1 MSAPN
6 AVTAVAGTRNA
17 AEGRVQVPVTAV
29 TAVAG
34 TNIALVKYW
43 GKRDVALNLPA
54 TGSLSLTLD
63 RLGTRTTVAF
73 DDGAQDRLVL
83 DGAPA
88 GDAATA
94 RVSAFLD
101 RVRARAEIGRRALI
115 TSTNSVPTAAGLASS
130 ASGFAALAL
139 AATRAAGLALPLPEL
154 SALARVGSGS
164 AARSI
169 FGGFAEMA
177 RGERAD
183 GSDAVAHALPD
194 GEGWDV
200 RLVVA
205 ITATGPKAMGSTAA
219 MTHTARTSP
228 FYDAWL
234 AAVPADLVAA
244 RAAIAA
250 RDLPAL
256 GVVAERS
263 ALRMHAAAMAADPA
277 IIYWNP
283 ATLAAIACVR
293 GLRDAGTPVF
303 FTIDAGPHVK
313 ALCRAADEDAVA
325 AALRAV
331 PGVSEALI
339 AAPGPGAR
347 VVEERP

>member
-1 MSAPN
+1 VSA
-6 AVTAVAGTRNA
+6 AR
-17 AEGRVQVPVTAV
+17 AV

-73 DDGAQDRLVL
+73 DDGATDRLVL

-88 GDAATA
+88 DDAATA

-115 TSTNSVPTAAGLASS
+115 TSDNSVPTAAGLASS

-139 AATRAAGLALPLPEL
+139 AATRAAGLTLSPSEL
-154 SALARVGSGS
+154 SALARIGSGS

-169 FGGFAEMA
+169 FGGFVEMA
-177 RGERAD
+177 RGERPD
-183 GSDAVAHALPD
+183 GSDAVAHALPEGD
-194 GEGWDV
+194 GWDV

-205 ITATGPKAMGSTAA
+205 ITASGPKAIGSTAA

-228 FYDAWL
+228 YYEAWV
-234 AAVPADLVAA
+234 AGVPADLTAA

-250 RDLPAL
+250 RDLAAL
-256 GVVAERS
+256 GVIAERS

-277 IIYWNP
+277 IIYWNA
-283 ATLAAIACVR
+283 ATVSAIAAVR
-293 GLRDAGTPVF
+293 ALRARGTAAFV
-303 FTIDAGPHVK
+303 TIDAGPHVK
-313 ALCRAADEDAVA
+313 ALCRAADADAVA
-325 AALRAV
+325 GALRAV
-331 PGVSEALI
+331 PGVSETLI

-347 VVEERP
+347 VVEGR

>member
-1 MSAPN
+1 MSAP
-6 AVTAVAGTRNA
+6 
-17 AEGRVQVPVTAV
+17 QAV

-63 RLGTRTTVAF
+63 RLGTRTTVVF

-88 GDAATA
+88 DGAASA

-101 RVRARAEIGRRALI
+101 RVRARAELARRARV
-115 TSTNSVPTAAGLASS
+115 TTDNSVPTAAGLASS

-139 AATRAAGLALPLPEL
+139 AATRAAGLELSPPEL
-154 SALARVGSGS
+154 SALARIGSGS

-169 FGGFAEMA
+169 FGGFVEMA

-183 GSDAVAHALPD
+183 GSDAIARPLPD
-194 GEGWDV
+194 GDGWDV

-205 ITATGPKAMGSTAA
+205 ITAAGPKAIGSTAA

-228 FYDAWL
+228 YYDAWIAGVPSDL
-234 AAVPADLVAA
+234 AAA

-250 RDLPAL
+250 RELPAL
-256 GVVAERS
+256 GAVAERS
-263 ALRMHAAAMAADPA
+263 ALRMHASAMAADPA
-277 IIYWNP
+277 IIYWNA
-283 ATLAAIACVR
+283 ATLAAIARVR
-293 GLRDAGTPVF
+293 ALRDAGTPAF

-313 ALCRAADEDAVA
+313 ALCRAADAEAVA
-325 AALRAV
+325 VALRAV
-331 PGVSEALI
+331 PGVSECLI

-347 VVEERP
+347 VVEE

>member
-1 MSAPN
+1 MSSPN
-6 AVTAVAGTRNA
+6 
-17 AEGRVQVPVTAV
+17 AV

-54 TGSLSLTLD
+54 AGSLSLTLD

-73 DDGAQDRLVL
+73 DDGERDRFVL

-88 GDAATA
+88 GDAATT
-94 RVSAFLD
+94 RVSTFLD
-101 RVRARAEIGRRALI
+101 RVRASAQIARRALV
-115 TSTNSVPTAAGLASS
+115 TSENSVPTAAGLASS

-139 AATRAAGLALPLPEL
+139 AATRAAGLELPAPEL
-154 SALARVGSGS
+154 SALARIGSGS

-169 FGGFAEMA
+169 FGGFVEMA
-177 RGERAD
+177 RGVRPD
-183 GSDAVAHALPD
+183 GSDAIARPMPEGD
-194 GEGWDV
+194 GWEV

-205 ITATGPKAMGSTAA
+205 ITAAGPKAIGSTAA

-228 FYDAWL
+228 YYEAWV
-234 AAVPADLVAA
+234 AGVPADLTAA

-250 RDLPAL
+250 RDLAAL
-256 GVVAERS
+256 GVIAERS

-277 IIYWNP
+277 IIYWNA
-283 ATLAAIACVR
+283 ATVAAIAAVR
-293 GLRDAGTPVF
+293 ALRAGGTPAFV
-303 FTIDAGPHVK
+303 TIDAGPHVK
-313 ALCRAADEDAVA
+313 ALCRAADADAVA

-331 PGVSEALI
+331 PGVSETLI

-347 VVEERP
+347 VVEAP

>member
-1 MSAPN
+1 MTAPK
-6 AVTAVAGTRNA
+6 
-17 AEGRVQVPVTAV
+17 AV

-43 GKRDVALNLPA
+43 GKRDAALNLPA
-54 TGSLSLTLD
+54 AGSLSLTLD

-73 DDGAQDRLVL
+73 DDGDRDRFVL

-101 RVRARAEIGRRALI
+101 RVRARAALARRALVQ
-115 TSTNSVPTAAGLASS
+115 SENSVPTAAGLASS

-139 AATRAAGLALPLPEL
+139 AATRAAGLELPAPEL
-154 SALARVGSGS
+154 SALARIGSGS

-169 FGGFAEMA
+169 FGGFVEMA
-177 RGERAD
+177 RGESAD
-183 GSDAVAHALPD
+183 GSDAIARAMPEGD
-194 GEGWDV
+194 GWEV
-200 RLVVA
+200 RLCVA
-205 ITATGPKAMGSTAA
+205 ITAVGPKAIGSTAA

-234 AAVPADLVAA
+234 AGVPGDLAAA

-250 RDLPAL
+250 RHLPAL
-256 GVVAERS
+256 GAVVERS
-263 ALRMHAAAMAADPA
+263 ALRMHAAALAADPA
-277 IIYWNP
+277 IIYWNA
-283 ATLAAIACVR
+283 ATLAAMDCVHTLRAR
-293 GLRDAGTPVF
+293 GTAVF

-313 ALCRAADEDAVA
+313 ALCRAADADAVA
-325 AALRAV
+325 EALRAV
-331 PGVSEALI
+331 PGVIDCLV

-347 VVEERP
+347 VVEAPGR